1 MYDFSDV
8 LLIPITTDSILL
20 KISEYDI
27 FKFYCSSFIEVNK
40 VFKSELRKDR
50 SPSCCI
56 QSYQNKLFYKDFAT
70 GDSVDCFGYVQ
81 KRFNCTFHE
90 SLRIIANDF
99 GLISVKKRAVEGL
112 PVIHERV
119 SYKQANTVIEPVY
132 RSWRSQDYEY
142 WNSYG
147 ISFELLDKYNVK
159 PCKYVFVNSCRY
171 DDRITSP
178 IYCYDFG
185 EGKYKIYRPLED
197 NYRWFSNTNK
207 SIIQGINQL
216 PENGDILLITKSLK
230 DVICYNSLEISA
242 IAPQSE
248 STNINDDIMSQLKNR
263 FTKIILNYD
272 FDVTGVKFGEEFA
285 KKHNLNWFYIQQA
298 KDVADLIKLKGIDY
312 TKKYINECINSKD
325 FSGPQGNLG

>member
-1 MYDFSDV
+1 MIFDFSDV

-20 KISEYDI
+20 KVSEYDI

-56 QSYQNKLFYKDFAT
+56 QAYQNKLFYKDFAT

-119 SYKQANTVIEPVY
+119 AYKQANTVIEPIY
-132 RSWRSQDYEY
+132 RPWRSQDYEY
-142 WNSYG
+142 WDSYG
-147 ISFELLDKYNVK
+147 ISFELLEKYHVK
-159 PCKYVFVNSCRY
+159 PCKYVFVNTCRY
-171 DDRITSP
+171 DDKPSSP

-185 EGKYKIYRPLED
+185 SKYKIYRPLET

-216 PENGDILLITKSLK
+216 PQVGDLLIVTKSLK
-230 DVICYNSLEISA
+230 DVLIYKMLNISA

-248 STNINDDIMSQLKNR
+248 STEIEESIMEDLKKR

-272 FDVTGVKFGEEFA
+272 FDHVGIKFGEQLA
-285 KKHNLNWFYIQQA
+285 KKHNLMWFYIQEA
-298 KDVADLIKLKGIDY
+298 KDVADLVKLKGIEY
-312 TKKYINECINSKD
+312 TKQYINSKIN
-325 FSGPQGNLG
+325 GI